1 MSLIEDL
8 YGPFFDL
15 NNWVNVVSST
25 KDWLVILSLAII
37 ECLLSVDNAIVLATQ
52 TKKLSTKKEQEKS
65 LFYGLGGAY
74 IFRFLLI
81 GLGVYLIHFWEIKVI
96 GSVYLLYLALK
107 HFYRK
112 KFNYGNKSFIHFSF
126 KLPLFW
132 SVIISIELMDLV
144 FSVDSVLSSLAISR
158 NPVIVLIG
166 GLIGILAMRGVANL
180 FIRLIN
186 KIPELETM
194 AYFLIVIIAI
204 KLLIEIPIIDIH
216 VSPVF
221 FGMLVLFIVLFTI
234 IVHYVKNFLRK
245 NN

>member
-25 KDWLVILSLAII
+25 EDWLVILSLAII

-52 TKKLSTKKEQEKS
+52 TKKLPTKREQEKS

-107 HFYRK
+107 HFYKK
-112 KFNYGNKSFIHFSF
+112 KFHYVNKPSIRFSF

-144 FSVDSVLSSLAISR
+144 FSVDSVLSSLAISD

-166 GLIGILAMRGVANL
+166 GLIGILAMRGVASL
-180 FIRLIN
+180 FTRLIN

-204 KLLIEIPIIDIH
+204 KLFIEIPVINIH
-216 VSPVF
+216 VSPIF
-221 FGMLVLFIVLFTI
+221 FGMLVLFIVSFTI
-234 IVHYVKNFLRK
+234 IVHYMKNFLRK

>member
-25 KDWLVILSLAII
+25 EDWLVILSLAII

-112 KFNYGNKSFIHFSF
+112 KFNYGNKSFIRFSF

-144 FSVDSVLSSLAISR
+144 FSVDSVLSSLAISH